1 MIESIDIHILKIYKK
16 KFTLLRNML
25 NETSQLKKV
34 FLLSCDIESDY
45 SNLFFKEKME
55 YKLLDFIQV
64 VPIIKALKQM
74 KKKIYILSAKIK
86 YTILKNYTVTKLFQ
100 EVFTFEDII
109 GE

>member
-74 KKKIYILSAKIK
+74 KKNYILSAKLK
-86 YTILKNYTVTKLFQ
+86 YTVLKNYTVTKLFQ

>member
-34 FLLSCDIESDY
+34 FLLSCDMESDY

-74 KKKIYILSAKIK
+74 KKKKLHSVCKIKIYCIKKLYCNKIISRSIYI
-86 YTILKNYTVTKLFQ
+86 
-100 EVFTFEDII
+100 
-109 GE
+109 